1 VLPALGTLPVL
12 VPLLVVLPV
21 LVCGVELPV
30 EPLALP
36 AEPTLPVL
44 PV

>member
-1 VLPALGTLPVL
+1 LPVEPLALPADPTLPVL
-12 VPLLVVLPV
+12 PTL
-21 LVCGVELPV
+21 GVELPV
-30 EPLALP
+30 LPLALP